1 MTEDDDRNLT
11 AADVSAIVTEL
22 KTQLVKDFRLE
33 VGRGVLDLVKKA
45 LLVLL
50 LFLALQGMAG
60 DKSFINQIT
69 AQPPK

>member
-1 MTEDDDRNLT
+1 MTDDDDRNLT

-22 KTQLVKDFRLE
+22 KLQLVKDFRLE

-45 LLVLL
+45 ALVLL

-60 DKSFINQIT
+60 DKSFINQLS
-69 AQPPK
+69 AHPPK